1 MVTMVTVGYGDVL
14 PITAIEKTVCVIL
27 MLVSCGIF
35 AYSMNTIGN
44 ILENFNQE
52 EMEIAQKMEVINTYM
67 SKKNVNKQMQY
78 GIRKYLD
85 YYWREASERDSEAEE
100 KIIQQLSDSLRE
112 NLLIEANKIVLK

>member
-52 EMEIAQKMEVINTYM
+52 EMEISQKMEVINTYM

-78 GIRKYLD
+78 GIREYLD
-85 YYWREASERDSEAEE
+85 YYWREASERD
-100 KIIQQLSDSLRE
+100 
-112 NLLIEANKIVLK
+112 

>member
-1 MVTMVTVGYGDVL
+1 
-14 PITAIEKTVCVIL
+14 